1 MSGTKG
7 GFMRFDSLRAYGDI
21 MIKTANP
28 ERMVHLEQRLANDSL
43 LREKVLELREFDKT
57 KPSEES
63 DSPSMEMM

>member
-1 MSGTKG
+1 
-7 GFMRFDSLRAYGDI
+7 MRFDSLRAYGDI
-21 MIKTANP
+21 MIKTASP